1 MSECLWAP
9 GRLRWVGTGMGTPL
23 GQSPRL
29 HGALG
34 SPGLLLMPVAQLG
47 ASVVSSVKW
56 GEGAFSFLSPNW
68 TLSFQAL

>member
-1 MSECLWAP
+1 
-9 GRLRWVGTGMGTPL
+9 MGPW
-23 GQSPRL
+23 GPQ
-29 HGALG
+29 AF
-34 SPGLLLMPVAQLG
+34 LLMLVAQLG